1 MKASDYRARA
11 REVLSGNWLLSTLVA
26 LIATLLGGAVTSGT
40 SSLNIDLD
48 NLNGLN
54 IQLSPTLIAI
64 LQAIVSISVVIA
76 VIRFIIG
83 GTIKLGHC
91 QYLLDQQNGN
101 NLSVRTLFSQFNQFG
116 NGFCLELLT
125 TIFVFLWSL
134 LLVIPG
140 IVASYS
146 YTMAPFIQSE
156 HPEYGASECIKCSK
170 EMMRGHRWELFCLEL
185 SFIGWRILAIFTL
198 GIGALFINAYSSAAR
213 AAFYQQLQ
221 QEQ

>member
-101 NLSVRTLFSQFNQFG
+101 KLSVRTLFSQFNQFG

-146 YTMAPFIQSE
+146 YAMAPFIQTELYRLAHSCYF
-156 HPEYGASECIKCSK
+156 HA
-170 EMMRGHRWELFCLEL
+170 GHR
-185 SFIGWRILAIFTL
+185 RTV
-198 GIGALFINAYSSAAR
+198 Y
-213 AAFYQQLQ
+213 
-221 QEQ
+221 